1 MKFVDDIGLDSL
13 DLVEFVMVLED
24 HFEIEVCSFL
34 NYPRNCSH
42 LRPCKYYEEKNP
54 VFCKPN
60 YLDCKVKQFQITDD
74 EADNVHTLQD
84 ALDVLFVK
92 IGPED

>member
-1 MKFVDDIGLDSL
+1 MLSR
-13 DLVEFVMVLED
+13 DLKLKQ
-24 HFEIEVCSFL
+24 L
-34 NYPRNCSH
+34 PR
-42 LRPCKYYEEKNP
+42 
-54 VFCKPN
+54 
-60 YLDCKVKQFQITDD
+60 QITDD

>member
-1 MKFVDDIGLDSL
+1 MLVNNFVQLS
-13 DLVEFVMVLED
+13 E
-24 HFEIEVCSFL
+24 
-34 NYPRNCSH
+34 
-42 LRPCKYYEEKNP
+42 
-54 VFCKPN
+54 
-60 YLDCKVKQFQITDD
+60 QFPPQITDE